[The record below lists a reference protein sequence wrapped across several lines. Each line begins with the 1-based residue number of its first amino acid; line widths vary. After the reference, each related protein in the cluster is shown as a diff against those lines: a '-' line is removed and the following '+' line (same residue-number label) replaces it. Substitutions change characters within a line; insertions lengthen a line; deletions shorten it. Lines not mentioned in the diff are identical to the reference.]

1 MPHVIRHGRRF
12 LVIALAGALPLAGAA
27 SAFAAFPG
35 DNGRIAYQGYV
46 SLGTVNA
53 GGGDRQPLITGSS
66 GQYYA
71 GPSWSADGQRLAFSS
86 NKDGTDGEIY
96 VASADGATVLPLTNN
111 ADEDGGPSWSPDG
124 GRIAFDS
131 ERSGG
136 ISKIWIMNSDGTG
149 AIAAAASPFT
159 DEAPSWSPD
168 GSKIAFAREI
178 GADNHDIWVMNS
190 DGGGAATLATG
201 GGDERNPDWSPDGTR
216 IVFQRAGAGL
226 VTMAANGTDQK
237 PLPVPTDAI
246 RPAWSPDGTKIVYD
260 IFPELYVVNADGTG
274 SATPLTTGG
283 SAMLLSQSPT
293 WQPIPRPVVPRPPSG
308 GGGGGAPTDADG
320 DGVSTPTD
328 CDDANAAIRPGV
340 VDVPRDNIDQDCSG
354 RDARFSVIAR
364 TIAGL
369 WATYAGPYTKF
380 TALTV
385 KPARKGDTIKLTC
398 KGAGCRD
405 KGKTVKVKKNKS
417 KLSMLKHLKGSKLRK
432 GAVVR
437 LRVTRPGTIGRVNTW
452 TIRAPNSPKLVRRC
466 VQPGAKK
473 LSRCPA

>member
-12 LVIALAGALPLAGAA
+12 LVIALAGTLPLAGAA

-86 NKDGTDGEIY
+86 NKDGSDGEIY
-96 VASADGATVLPLTNN
+96 AASADGTTVLPLTNN
-111 ADEDGGPSWSPDG
+111 ADEDNAPTWSPDG
-124 GRIAFDS
+124 SRIAFES
-131 ERSGG
+131 ERNGG
-136 ISKIWIMNSDGTG
+136 VSKVWIMNSDGTG
-149 AIAAAASPFT
+149 AFSAAASGSA
-159 DEAPSWSPD
+159 DGAPAWSPE
-168 GSKIAFAREI
+168 GTRIAFVRGVD
-178 GADNHDIWVMNS
+178 GANRDIWVMNS
-190 DGGGAATLATG
+190 DGGGAVPVETTVADDT
-201 GGDERNPDWSPDGTR
+201 NPDWSPDGTR

-226 VTMAANGTDQK
+226 MTMAANGTDQK
-237 PLPVPTDAI
+237 PLPVPTDAV

-260 IFPELYVVNADGTG
+260 VFPELYVVNADGTG
-274 SATPLTTGG
+274 SPAPLTMGG
-283 SAMLLSQSPT
+283 SAMLLSQAPN
-293 WQPIPRPVVPRPPSG
+293 WQPIPRPVTPPPPPPPG
-308 GGGGGAPTDADG
+308 GGGPTDADG

-328 CDDANAAIRPGV
+328 CDDTNPAIRPGA

-354 RDARFSVIAR
+354 RDARFGVIAR

-405 KGKTVKVKKNKS
+405 KGKTVKVKKNKR

-452 TIRAPNSPKLVRRC
+452 TIRAPSSPKLVRRC

-473 LSRCPA
+473 LSRCP